1 MKLKT
6 RGVIELGSNTT
17 QTVALN
23 TVSSTVS
30 RTYEIQLNSGKQVVN
45 VPWSNT
51 TFTTSDLDGTGVI
64 SGSQQVTFS
73 GISGK
78 PSGLVSQ
85 SKQIL
90 DGTGIVSGSVLRD
103 LNGTGVISGSVLRT
117 LNGTGV
123 FSQSKQVDFNSI
135 TNKPTIPT
143 VNDETLTVQ
152 GTGVLGGSGTFTAND

>member
-1 MKLKT
+1 MDSIKLW
-6 RGVIELGSNTT
+6 
-17 QTVALN
+17 LN
-23 TVSSTVS
+23 
-30 RTYEIQLNSGKQVVN
+30 EKLVN

-64 SGSQQVTFS
+64 SGLPTVTFS

-85 SKQIL
+85 SPQIL

-123 FSQSKQVDFNSI
+123 FSQSAK
-135 TNKPTIPT
+135 
-143 VNDETLTVQ
+143 
-152 GTGVLGGSGTFTAND
+152 